1 MYLPDPDFVRLVHED
16 RVERLR
22 ASFGARPSRRPLH
35 LPWGR
40 RKAAVS
46 PRAYVVAE
54 TATPRYSRQ

>member
-1 MYLPDPDFVRLVHED
+1 
-16 RVERLR
+16 VERLR
-22 ASFGARPSRRPLH
+22 ASFGARPSRKPLH